1 MNETRLKS
9 LMGFC
14 TRAGQGIFG
23 EESCRKAL
31 QSGKAGLLLLDE
43 GISEGSGD
51 RLTRLCAARGVSV
64 CRLPE
69 GFLEEA
75 TGRPGK
81 TMAVPPGNFSEQMIR
96 CTD

>member
-1 MNETRLKS
+1 MNEKRLRS

-23 EESCRKAL
+23 EEGCRKAL

-43 GISEGSGD
+43 TITEGSAGK
-51 RLTRLCAARGVSV
+51 LERLCGHSGVRV

-81 TMAVPPGNFSEQMIR
+81 SMAVPAGNFSEEMIR
-96 CTD
+96 CLE